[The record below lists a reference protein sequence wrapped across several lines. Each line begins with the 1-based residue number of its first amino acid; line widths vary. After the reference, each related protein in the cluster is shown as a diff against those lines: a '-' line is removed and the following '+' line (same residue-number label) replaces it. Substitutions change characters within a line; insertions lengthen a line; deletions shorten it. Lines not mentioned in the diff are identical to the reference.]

1 MLKICYTTLYNI
13 IFSQVEVK
21 CAGCNTILRVN
32 AYDYHKNKSYSC
44 NMGCALLASKKEKK

>member
-1 MLKICYTTLYNI
+1 MLTALYNI